1 MKIYDQK
8 DLAYSGWDVEFDTVI
23 GRIGGSVLLTIIL
36 LPSQVLIA
44 RLMKKKDQNHV
55 CDEFDRLEKILKKNR
70 EICVGQSGI
79 WWFFTTMLTDRGT
92 EMADF
97 RRLER
102 SLFSIKSYEHEEF
115 ARTCVFYTD
124 PYSSWQKPHIEE
136 VHTLIRRILPKGSS
150 FDGLTQKDID
160 LVCSHVNSYSR
171 AKLDGATPFEVAPAG
186 FSDKLMRALGQKR
199 IDPDD
204 INLTPRLLD
213 Y

>member
-1 MKIYDQK
+1 MKTYDQK
-8 DLAYSGWDVEFDTVI
+8 YLTYSGWDVEFDTVI

-36 LPSQVLIA
+36 LPSRVLIA
-44 RLMKKKDQNHV
+44 RLLKKKDQNHV

-70 EICVGQSGI
+70 EICIGQSGI

-92 EMADF
+92 EMGDF

-102 SLFSIKSYEHEEF
+102 SLFSIKGYEHEEF

-136 VHTLIRRILPKGSS
+136 VHTLIRRILPKKSS

-160 LVCSHVNSYSR
+160 LVCSHINSYSR
-171 AKLDGATPFEVAPAG
+171 AALDGATPFEVAPAG
-186 FSDKLMRALGQKR
+186 FSDKLTRALGQKR

-204 INLTPRLLD
+204 VNLTPRLLD